1 MITAKAAAKILRLK
15 PVTVR
20 MLCRMGRIKGAV
32 KVGRDWI
39 VPDRPTYIERRGPGR
54 PPTGRDE

>member
-1 MITAKAAAKILRLK
+1 MITAKAAAKILKLK

-20 MLCRMGRIKGAV
+20 LLCRMGRIEGAE
-32 KVGRDWI
+32 KVGRDWV
-39 VPDRPTYIERRGPGR
+39 VPDRPTYIARRGPGR